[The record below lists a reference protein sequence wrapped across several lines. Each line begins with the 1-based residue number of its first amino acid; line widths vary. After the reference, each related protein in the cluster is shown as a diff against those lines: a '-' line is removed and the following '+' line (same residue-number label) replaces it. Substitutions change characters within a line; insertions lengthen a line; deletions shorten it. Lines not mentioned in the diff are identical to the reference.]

1 MTKDNLLLGDFLLTG
16 IPPGAPGDANVVVT
30 FEVDE
35 DAILHARAELQ
46 GATRSSAGITIE
58 NDKGMLYLKFDRLLC
73 QYRCYLL
80 LHEIKKKYIYKLQFI
95 FAGRLSEEELHRMIL
110 EAQEF
115 QAEDEIE
122 RARIAA
128 KNKLETLAFNLKSF
142 INRGKIQ
149 VSDKALIMK
158 ECEKVSAWILDNE
171 VIDYLHVQDILVCRF
186 NCLLI

>member
-1 MTKDNLLLGDFLLTG
+1 
-16 IPPGAPGDANVVVT
+16 
-30 FEVDE
+30 
-35 DAILHARAELQ
+35 
-46 GATRSSAGITIE
+46 
-58 NDKGMLYLKFDRLLC
+58 
-73 QYRCYLL
+73 
-80 LHEIKKKYIYKLQFI
+80 
-95 FAGRLSEEELHRMIL
+95 MIL

-158 ECEKVSAWILDNE
+158 ECEKVSDWIQDNE
-171 VIDYLHVQDILVCRF
+171 VTDYLHVQDIGRF
-186 NCLLI
+186 SCLLI